1 MKSLDLIISQIRRV
15 IFDNFNDID
24 TRFNND
30 QILELLKKDQTF
42 DQAITIDHLESHF
55 QKIEDDGLVRC
66 IAQNFTTKWFKL
78 YDEMEKSNCN
88 SCNNDVFLGNN
99 APKVCYNS
107 ECGATL

>member
-1 MKSLDLIISQIRRV
+1 MKSLDLIISRIRRV

-99 APKVCYNS
+99 EPKVCYNS